1 MGKLRNVRHHL
12 LTRSSGMSEPTYDEE
27 SRAARLRDLLRA
39 LAARIREL
47 DAGGDI
53 LSSGPELLKLM
64 GDARSELFHYEVR
77 STYDSPDVA
86 RNRRLVDQ
94 ARRQAEDLQ
103 FGAEGVERDPDEE
116 DDQPWRSR

>member
-1 MGKLRNVRHHL
+1 
-12 LTRSSGMSEPTYDEE
+12 MSDPTYDEE

-47 DAGGDI
+47 DADGDL
-53 LSSGPELLKLM
+53 LSGGPELLKLM

-77 STYDSPDVA
+77 CTYDSPEVA

-94 ARRQAEDLQ
+94 ARRQMEHLR
-103 FGAEGVERDPDEE
+103 FETEGAELDSDEE
-116 DDQPWRSR
+116 DEEPWRSQ

>member
-1 MGKLRNVRHHL
+1 
-12 LTRSSGMSEPTYDEE
+12 MSEPTYDEE

-53 LSSGPELLKLM
+53 LSGGPELLKLM

-77 STYDSPDVA
+77 CTYDSPDVA

-103 FGAEGVERDPDEE
+103 FGAEGPEREPDEE
-116 DDQPWRSR
+116 DDEPWRSR